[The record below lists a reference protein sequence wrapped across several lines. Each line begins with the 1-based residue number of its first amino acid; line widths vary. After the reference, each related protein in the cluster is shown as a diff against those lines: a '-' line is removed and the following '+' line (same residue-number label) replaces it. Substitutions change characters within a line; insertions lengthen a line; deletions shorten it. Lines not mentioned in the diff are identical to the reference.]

1 MEKLDEK
8 SINEKNNEKYKRPDS
23 QMPVR
28 TGYDYP
34 VIFCAL
40 ICWIADPMTIQF
52 PVMPF

>member
-1 MEKLDEK
+1 MK
-8 SINEKNNEKYKRPDS
+8 SLLKNINDRKSYACKNR
-23 QMPVR
+23 
-28 TGYDYP
+28 YDYP